1 MIEAM
6 YKKFCKE
13 QTDTKWDILQEEEVA
28 EDEMEDLLHAPAFMD
43 QDSGK
48 DDALDLLTAM
58 QTETVFTDPD
68 AEERP
73 QIRIPVGGCGNKVA
87 FCRHQFVL
95 LHLVGIQISS
105 LKHTSRFE
113 TDVRQEQ
120 PS

>member
-1 MIEAM
+1 M

-13 QTDTKWDILQEEEVA
+13 QTDTKCDILQEEEVA
-28 EDEMEDLLHAPAFMD
+28 EDEMEDLNAPAFMD

-73 QIRIPVGGCGNKVA
+73 QIRIPVEGYG
-87 FCRHQFVL
+87 
-95 LHLVGIQISS
+95 
-105 LKHTSRFE
+105 E
-113 TDVRQEQ
+113 
-120 PS
+120 